1 MASKWSIES
10 APNIKMLIN
19 MVEAAGAIDEHE
31 NIFFP
36 VEKTT
41 HGVLEISK
49 DKLLE
54 YASTGISIGD
64 LHKKLLE
71 QADGSE
77 WSDAIFDVQIPRSIP
92 DPIDDEGPLT

>member
-19 MVEAAGAIDEHE
+19 MVEAAGAIDEDE

-41 HGVLEISK
+41 HGFLKISK

-54 YASTGISIGD
+54 YASTGISTSD
-64 LHKKLLE
+64 LYKKILE
-71 QADGSE
+71 QVDSSE
-77 WSDAIFDVQIPRSIP
+77 WSDTSFDVQIPRSVP
-92 DPIDDEGPLT
+92 DPIDEEGPLT

>member
-1 MASKWSIES
+1 MSSKWSIES

-19 MVEAAGAIDEHE
+19 MVEAAGAIDEDE

-41 HGVLEISK
+41 HGFLKISK

-54 YASTGISIGD
+54 YASTGISTSD
-64 LHKKLLE
+64 LYKKILE
-71 QADGSE
+71 QVDSSE
-77 WSDAIFDVQIPRSIP
+77 WSDTSFDVQIPRSVP
-92 DPIDDEGPLT
+92 DPIDEEGPLT